1 MSSQHES
8 VDCFNCAAVDRQCD
22 KTRHRCLACFKD
34 GQLCTGYPRNLQWL
48 AGVRSRGK
56 RKGQS
61 LNIVASDREWQSRT
75 PTNHT
80 FVFKKG
86 RARQRRKHAR
96 EHHHHASRTVHSSEE
111 GASEPPLSAQSK
123 LTKSPELLVA
133 SDSNFGPDEECII
146 EATDFVGEYRDS
158 GLFNLAEI
166 AEFAPGKTRSPTTQS
181 SWDYTDGDTVSPLQV
196 GSPSFPEA
204 QGLVSQSSYW
214 FEIPRLVIPLT
225 SAWESST
232 LLTFCMHASF
242 FVVRNYH

>member
-34 GQLCTGYPRNLQWL
+34 GQICTGYPRNLQWL
-48 AGVRSRGK
+48 AGVRSRGN

-96 EHHHHASRTVHSSEE
+96 DHHHQESKIVRSLED
-111 GASEPPLSAQSK
+111 GASESPLTVQ
-123 LTKSPELLVA
+123 TNSPEPIIA
-133 SDSNFGPDEECII
+133 SDSYLRPDEECIV
-146 EATDFVGEYRDS
+146 EATALAEKFRDS
-158 GLFNLAEI
+158 GLYSFAEMTESSVDKNHSSST
-166 AEFAPGKTRSPTTQS
+166 AQSP
-181 SWDYTDGDTVSPLQV
+181 WDYTDGDTASPLQV
-196 GSPSFPEA
+196 GSPSSPGVQEI
-204 QGLVSQSSYW
+204 VSQSSYW

-232 LLTFCMHASF
+232 LLTFCMQGSF
-242 FVVRNYH
+242 LLVRYYH